1 MEYQKIANLID
12 DYESNQPS
20 KFKTRNWIEIN
31 DESRGAY
38 NVNSQIK
45 FKTTMLKSSLCD
57 YSDAYILV
65 KGTISVNNT
74 AAQGADVNNI
84 NKKVVFKN
92 CAPFTN
98 CISEINNMQIDNAKD
113 IDIVMP
119 MHNLIEYRDN
129 YAKTTGSLWQYCKDI
144 PGRNNANNAII
155 IFSEDNITDS
165 FKFKA
170 KITGQTGD
178 YGTKDVE
185 IMVPLKYLSNFWRTL
200 EMPLINCEVNLIL
213 TWSSTCVLIALNN
226 ANQVAT
232 FAITDTKLYVPVVTL
247 STQENTK
254 FLQQLKSGF
263 KRVINWNKYLSKH
276 ELLAQNPNL
285 NHLVEPSLQEVNRL
299 FVLAFENDD
308 DRTSDEEY
316 YLPTVEIK
324 DYNIVING
332 ENFFDQPIKN
342 NKITYDN
349 IGKIAIGQGD
359 DYTTDCLLD
368 YSYFK
373 DTYKM
378 IALDLSKQQA
388 LDADPRA
395 IQQINFTANLDRA
408 GNTRVYFILEE
419 AKETILDFSQ
429 GTVRVL

>member
-12 DYESNQPS
+12 DNTLNQPS
-20 KFKTRNWIEIN
+20 KFRTRNWVEIN

-57 YSDAYILV
+57 YSDVYILI
-65 KGTISVNNT
+65 KRTISVNNT
-74 AAQGADVNNI
+74 AAQGANGDNT
-84 NKKVVFKN
+84 NKKVIFKN

-98 CISEINNMQIDNAKD
+98 CISEIYNTQIDNAKD

-119 MHNLIEYRDN
+119 MYNLIEYSDN
-129 YAKTTGSLWQYCKDI
+129 YAKTAESLWKYSKDI
-144 PGRNNANNAII
+144 PARNNANNAII

-178 YGTKDVE
+178 DGTKDVQ

-200 EMPLINCEVNLIL
+200 EMPLINCEVNHIL
-213 TWSSTCVLIALNN
+213 TWSSTCVLIATNIQ
-226 ANQVAT
+226 NQAAI
-232 FAITDTKLYVPVVTL
+232 FEITDTKLYVPVVTL
-247 STQENTK
+247 STQENNK

-263 KRVINWNKYLSKH
+263 KRVINWNKYLSKP
-276 ELLAQNPNL
+276 EFLAQNPNL
-285 NHLVEPSLQEVNRL
+285 NHLVEPSFQAVNRL
-299 FVLAFENDD
+299 FVSAFENDD

-324 DYNIVING
+324 DYNIMING

-342 NKITYDN
+342 NKVT
-349 IGKIAIGQGD
+349 
-359 DYTTDCLLD
+359 
-368 YSYFK
+368 
-373 DTYKM
+373 
-378 IALDLSKQQA
+378 
-388 LDADPRA
+388 
-395 IQQINFTANLDRA
+395 
-408 GNTRVYFILEE
+408 
-419 AKETILDFSQ
+419 
-429 GTVRVL
+429 